1 MAVSGGLRRWG
12 RLRRRGALLVTVAA
26 VVVSGALGS
35 VVSAAAE
42 PPNPVGE
49 EPPPPPLP
57 VIVPTASNWEPKFPP
72 PYDQSRRHVTEADIT
87 AEREMC
93 QWFTAQYDE
102 LRLQIERFNIKLL
115 SRNGDWAADDVLEHS
130 RAVTANIDQ
139 SVAYLDPRA
148 RALTQTRTFA
158 GDNYFPLYQGESF
171 YLMWQ
176 HLSNVAGGIR
186 GRQPGWFTG
195 PSVQRF
201 KYWGSRINRSHVCR

>member
-1 MAVSGGLRRWG
+1 MAVPGG
-12 RLRRRGALLVTVAA
+12 RRRARRGPALLAA
-26 VVVSGALGS
+26 LVVLVLGAVSPA
-35 VVSAAAE
+35 VPASAD
-42 PPNPVGE
+42 PSPNPVGE

-57 VIVPTASNWEPKFPP
+57 VIVPTASDWQPKFPP
-72 PYDQSRRHVTEADIT
+72 PYDQSRRYVTDADIT

-130 RAVTANIDQ
+130 QAVTANIDQ
-139 SVAYLDPRA
+139 SVAFLDPRA

-195 PSVQRF
+195 PSMQRF
-201 KYWGSRINRSHVCR
+201 KYWGSRISRSHVCR

>member
-1 MAVSGGLRRWG
+1 MTVSGGLR
-12 RLRRRGALLVTVAA
+12 RLRRRGALLLTVVAIA
-26 VVVSGALGS
+26 VGGS
-35 VVSAAAE
+35 VVPAAADP

-49 EPPPPPLP
+49 EPPPPRLP
-57 VIVPTASNWEPKFPP
+57 VIVPVASNWEPKFPP
-72 PYDQSRRHVTEADIT
+72 PYDQSRRHVTDADIT

-93 QWFTAQYDE
+93 QWFDAQYDE

-115 SRNGDWAADDVLEHS
+115 SRNGDWSADDVLEHS
-130 RAVTANIDQ
+130 QAVTANIDQ
-139 SVAYLDPRA
+139 SVAFLDPRA

-171 YLMWQ
+171 YLMWE

>member
-1 MAVSGGLRRWG
+1 MAVPGG
-12 RLRRRGALLVTVAA
+12 RRRARRGPALLAA
-26 VVVSGALGS
+26 LVVLVLGAVSPA
-35 VVSAAAE
+35 VPASAD
-42 PPNPVGE
+42 PSPNPVGE

-57 VIVPTASNWEPKFPP
+57 VIVPTASDWQPKFPP
-72 PYDQSRRHVTEADIT
+72 PYDQSRRYVTDADIT

-130 RAVTANIDQ
+130 QAVTANIDQ
-139 SVAYLDPRA
+139 SVAFLDPRA
-148 RALTQTRTFA
+148 RALTQTQTFA

-195 PSVQRF
+195 PSMQRF